1 MNLISLPWRTA
12 LLAAVL
18 VTCVGCDQA
27 TKQYAI
33 ENFKGQ
39 PPVSYFGD
47 ILIITFAENEGA
59 FLGLG
64 DKLPDGVRF
73 WVFTV
78 ANGAI
83 MLLVAGYFLF
93 AKEIDPPSL
102 VALALIVAGGVGNI
116 IDRVRFDVV
125 IDFMNMGIGPL
136 RTGVFNVADMAIT
149 GGFLLLLPQL
159 FRSDPKKLESSQPE
173 PAT

>member
-1 MNLISLPWRTA
+1 MNLTNLRWRVA
-12 LLAAVL
+12 LLGFML

-39 PPVSYFGD
+39 PPIHFLGD
-47 ILIITFAENEGA
+47 TFRIQYAENPGA
-59 FLGLG
+59 FLSLMA
-64 DKLPDGVRF
+64 DLSPQTRF
-73 WVFTV
+73 WVLTV
-78 ANGAI
+78 ANSVV
-83 MLLVAGYFLF
+83 MLLVAAYFLV
-93 AKEIDPPSL
+93 APDIDTPTL
-102 VALALIVAGGVGNI
+102 VALALIVAGGVGNL
-116 IDRVRFDVV
+116 IDRVRFEVV

-149 GGFLLLLPQL
+149 GGFLMLLPQII
-159 FRSDPKKLESSQPE
+159 RGGAKEQSASQPE